1 MAGTGLLPTE
11 IEEVDRLTRDGE
23 KKLMQI
29 EKEIETAK
37 KQQEIM
43 GAKTKTPKKKKKK

>member
-1 MAGTGLLPTE
+1 M
-11 IEEVDRLTRDGE
+11 
-23 KKLMQI
+23 MQI

-37 KQQEIM
+37 KQKETM